1 MSSRSQQNQNSD
13 LPQLEEGDS
22 GEQSPA
28 KIPYGQGLEA
38 RLNASATALWNKL
51 QEWGLLLPEQVRTTP
66 MSEIRKEVRR
76 ILPQGLTV
84 HKYASRLMEQLWRSR
99 RLPVQLIPFRR
110 YPRSR
115 DVDYQI
121 IYALRIHFGEEN
133 LPDVTQRVR
142 PDVTK
147 ASTSLKLGR
156 KALPADFVELFTR
169 IYQLDMAQRERI
181 RQWAQEWP
189 LGQSEEGE
197 VCPYLM
203 LFLRRRPERFV
214 TGHML
219 DSFLLLE
226 PCPFDLTDPFAQ
238 SDFVPLDDLWDE
250 APGMSILDDWSPNLG
265 DWVRLEDVDYFDYLF
280 TFE

>member
-121 IYALRIHFGEEN
+121 IYALMIHFGEEN
-133 LPDVTQRVR
+133 LPDVSQGV
-142 PDVTK
+142 PSDVTSE
-147 ASTSLKLGR
+147 AISLNLGR
-156 KALPADFVELFTR
+156 KPLPADFVKVFTTLFHLNAE
-169 IYQLDMAQRERI
+169 QQEFI
-181 RQWAQEWP
+181 RRWAQSWP
-189 LGQSEEGE
+189 LGQSGYP
-197 VCPYLM
+197 VLMYLERI
-203 LFLRRRPERFV
+203 LQSPHERFV
-214 TGHML
+214 TGPIW
-219 DSFLLLE
+219 DNFLLLE
-226 PCPFDLTDPFAQ
+226 PCPFDLTDSGFVSPDH
-238 SDFVPLDDLWDE
+238 DF
-250 APGMSILDDWSPNLG
+250 
-265 DWVRLEDVDYFDYLF
+265 FF
-280 TFE
+280 

>member
-1 MSSRSQQNQNSD
+1 MSAQAQVSFV
-13 LPQLEEGDS
+13 PPPEGGDS
-22 GEQSPA
+22 GEQNPA
-28 KIPYGQGLEA
+28 MVPYGEGLEA
-38 RLNASATALWNKL
+38 LLSASAMALWNML
-51 QEWGLLLPEQVRTTP
+51 NDWHLLLPEQVRTTP
-66 MSEIRKEVRR
+66 MSEIMKEVRR

-84 HKYASRLMEQLWRSR
+84 HKYASRLMEQLWRSGS
-99 RLPVQLIPFRR
+99 LPVQLIPFRR
-110 YPRSR
+110 YPRSL

-121 IYALRIHFGEEN
+121 IYALTIQVGEED
-133 LPDVTQRVR
+133 LPDVTQPV
-142 PDVTK
+142 PVDLTK
-147 ASTSLKLGR
+147 ASTSLNLGR

-169 IYQLDMAQRERI
+169 IYQLDMVQRERI

-189 LGQSEEGE
+189 LGQSEKGK
-197 VCPYLM
+197 VCPYLTR
-203 LFLRRRPERFV
+203 FLRRRPERFV

-265 DWVRLEDVDYFDYLF
+265 DWVPLEDVDNLDDTF